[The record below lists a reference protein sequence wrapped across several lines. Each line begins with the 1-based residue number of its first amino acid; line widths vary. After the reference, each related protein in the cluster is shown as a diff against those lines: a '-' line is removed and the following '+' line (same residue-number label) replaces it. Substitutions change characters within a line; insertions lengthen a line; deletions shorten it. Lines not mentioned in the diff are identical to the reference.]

1 MRNLIAFFRR
11 FRVFLIFVLLQLIAL
26 TSYFSVVSYPRT
38 KFFNSANNVTGT
50 LLSWEREVTKYL
62 FLDRENR
69 KLQAENAELSKK
81 ELINYIPVDP
91 KTTIINDTIRELTI
105 EKIPATVI
113 NSSYSHK
120 NNYFTINAGRL
131 KGVER
136 KMGVVSS
143 EGVVGIVYDVSEHY
157 AIVQSILTSTINIS
171 AYVGESNAYGL
182 IKYIE
187 NDPRRVTLTGVSN
200 DIKIK
205 KHSKVFAT
213 GKGGYFPHGSLI
225 GKVEKL
231 NPIEGEPRW
240 DIIVRLEQDMRRLHY
255 VYVIKNFLK
264 PELEELEK
272 NVDQLE

>member
-91 KTTIINDTIRELTI
+91 KTTIINDTIRELMI

-157 AIVQSILTSTINIS
+157 AVVQSILTSTINIS

-182 IKYIE
+182 IKYTE

-205 KHSKVFAT
+205 KHSKVFT
-213 GKGGYFPHGSLI
+213 SGKGGYFPHGSVI

>member
-11 FRVFLIFVLLQLIAL
+11 FRVFLVFVLLQLIAL

-38 KFFNSANNVTGT
+38 KFFNSANNITGT
-50 LLSWEREVTKYL
+50 LLSWEREITKHF

-69 KLQAENAELSKK
+69 KLQEENAELSKK
-81 ELINYIPVDP
+81 ELINYISVDP
-91 KTTIINDTIRELTI
+91 KIVIINDTIRELTI
-105 EKIPATVI
+105 QKIPATVI

-120 NNYFTINAGRL
+120 NNFFTINAGRL

-143 EGVVGIVYDVSEHY
+143 QGVVGIVYDVSEHY
-157 AIVQSILTSTINIS
+157 AVVQSILTSKINIS
-171 AYVGESNAYGL
+171 AYVEASNAHGL

-187 NDPRRVTLTGVSN
+187 NDPRRVTLTGISN
-200 DIKIK
+200 DVKIK
-205 KHSKVFAT
+205 KHAKVYAR
-213 GKGGYFPHGSLI
+213 GSGGYFPHGSLI

-231 NPIEGEPRW
+231 TPIEGEPRW
-240 DIIVRLEQDMRRLHY
+240 NITVRLEQDMRRLHY

-264 PELEELEK
+264 AELDELEN

>member
-1 MRNLIAFFRR
+1 M
-11 FRVFLIFVLLQLIAL
+11 
-26 TSYFSVVSYPRT
+26 
-38 KFFNSANNVTGT
+38 
-50 LLSWEREVTKYL
+50 
-62 FLDRENR
+62 DRENR
-69 KLQAENAELSKK
+69 KLLEENAELSKK

-113 NSSYSHK
+113 NSSYTHK

-136 KMGVVSS
+136 KMGVVSGD
-143 EGVVGIVYDVSEHY
+143 GVVGIVHDVSDHY
-157 AIVQSILTSTINIS
+157 AVVKSVLTTSINVS
-171 AYVGESNAYGL
+171 AYVEGSNAHGL

-200 DIKIK
+200 DIMVK
-205 KHSKVFAT
+205 KHVKVFAR
-213 GKGGYFPHGSLI
+213 GSGGYFPHGSLI

-231 NPIEGEPRW
+231 TPIEGEPRW
-240 DIIVRLEQDMRRLHY
+240 DITVRLAQDMRQLHY

-264 PELEELEK
+264 LELEELEN
-272 NVDQLE
+272 NVDQLQ

>member
-11 FRVFLIFVLLQLIAL
+11 FRVFLIFVLLQLVAL
-26 TSYFSVVSYPRT
+26 SSYFSVVSYPRT
-38 KFFNSANNVTGT
+38 KFFNSANKVTGT
-50 LLSWEREVTKYL
+50 LLSWEREFTKYIY
-62 FLDRENR
+62 LDQENR
-69 KLQAENAELSKK
+69 KLLEKNAELSKK
-81 ELINYIPVDP
+81 ELVNYISVDP

-131 KGVER
+131 KGVKR
-136 KMGVVSS
+136 KMGVISS
-143 EGVVGIVYDVSEHY
+143 EGVVGIVYDVSDHY
-157 AIVQSILTSTINIS
+157 AIVKSILTSTINIS
-171 AYVGESNAYGL
+171 AYVEESNAYGL

-200 DIKIK
+200 DIMIK
-205 KHSKVFAT
+205 KHAKVYAR
-213 GKGGYFPHGSLI
+213 GSGGYFPHGSLI

-231 NPIEGEPRW
+231 TPIEGEPRW
-240 DIIVRLEQDMRRLHY
+240 DITVRLAQDMRRLHY

-264 PELEELEK
+264 LELEELEE
-272 NVDQLE
+272 NIDQLE

>member
-11 FRVFLIFVLLQLIAL
+11 FRVFLVFVLLQLIAL

-50 LLSWEREVTKYL
+50 LLSWEREITKY
-62 FLDRENR
+62 FYLDSENK
-69 KLQAENAELSKK
+69 KLQEKNAELAKK
-81 ELINYIPVDP
+81 ELINYISVDP
-91 KTTIINDTIRELTI
+91 STKIINDTIRELTI

-113 NSSYSHK
+113 NSSYTHK
-120 NNYFTINAGRL
+120 NNYFTIDAGRL

-143 EGVVGIVYDVSEHY
+143 EGVVGIVYDVSDHF

-171 AYVGESNAYGL
+171 AYVQGANAHGL

-187 NDPRRVTLTGVSN
+187 NDPRRVSLTGISN
-200 DIKIK
+200 DIVIK
-205 KHSKVFAT
+205 KHAKVFAR
-213 GKGGYFPHGSLI
+213 GSGGYFPHGSLI

-231 NPIEGEPRW
+231 TPIEGEPRW
-240 DIIVRLEQDMRRLHY
+240 DITVRLEQDMRKLHY

-264 PELEELEK
+264 PELDELE
-272 NVDQLE
+272 NEVDQLK